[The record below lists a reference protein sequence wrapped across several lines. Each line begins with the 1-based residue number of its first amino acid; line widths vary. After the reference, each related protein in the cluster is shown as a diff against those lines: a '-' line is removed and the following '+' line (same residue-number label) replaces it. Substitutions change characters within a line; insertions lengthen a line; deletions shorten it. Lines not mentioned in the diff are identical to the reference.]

1 MGNYLIPGS
10 FGKLYLIF
18 FFSVSVISLYQDK
31 TVFIFFVTGE
41 CNGSIWF
48 LSTESNME
56 TTEELH
62 EIFSF
67 SVILTQLPKS
77 MLYHLF
83 FEFSFLLGSSI
94 KCSMELWQINFNC
107 PPKNNTKMVLE
118 LSCTFPLFTKF
129 YKANFFRTFVYK
141 IMTLLFIL
149 KFCVKSKLKNILRLR
164 KYYRYYPSIP
174 STLE

>member
-1 MGNYLIPGS
+1 MV
-10 FGKLYLIF
+10 GKLLNSRIF
-18 FFSVSVISLYQDK
+18 REALSHFSFLRFRNKFIPRQDGVYFFCDRRVQW
-31 TVFIFFVTGE
+31 
-41 CNGSIWF
+41 SIWF

-129 YKANFFRTFVYK
+129 YKANFFRTFV
-141 IMTLLFIL
+141 
-149 KFCVKSKLKNILRLR
+149 
-164 KYYRYYPSIP
+164 
-174 STLE
+174 